1 MRSYKEIARET
12 GHSVAD
18 VREAMNNAEKREVP
32 YCRTYDVFD
41 NPPSQLLQGPSRYG
55 RQEIAYDIYWVV
67 LDKWRLEHVEGSGRT
82 KEEAVIDA
90 LNKGY
95 HA

>member
-1 MRSYKEIARET
+1 MKSYLEIAEET
-12 GHSVAD
+12 GATVAD
-18 VREAMNNAEKREVP
+18 VREAMNNAEKREQP
-32 YCRTYDVFD
+32 YVHIVMTTIIRRAFFPTC
-41 NPPSQLLQGPSRYG
+41 YG
-55 RQEIAYDIYWVV
+55 RMEIAYNSYWVV

>member
-1 MRSYKEIARET
+1 M
-12 GHSVAD
+12 
-18 VREAMNNAEKREVP
+18 
-32 YCRTYDVFD
+32 
-41 NPPSQLLQGPSRYG
+41 
-55 RQEIAYDIYWVV
+55 EIAYDVYWVV
-67 LDKWRLEHVEGSGRT
+67 LDKWRLEHVEGSGHT

>member
-1 MRSYKEIARET
+1 MRSYKENAKET

-18 VREAMNNAEKREVP
+18 ERDAMNNAEKREQP
-32 YCRTYDVFD
+32 YTRIVDDYD
-41 NPPSQLLQGPSRYG
+41 NPPSVFPTCYG
-55 RQEIAYDIYWVV
+55 RMEIAYDVYWVV
-67 LDKWRLEHVEGSGRT
+67 LDKWRLEHVEGSGHT

>member
-1 MRSYKEIARET
+1 MKSYLEIAEET
-12 GHSVAD
+12 GATVAD
-18 VREAMNNAEKREVP
+18 VREAMNNAEKREQP
-32 YCRTYDVFD
+32 YVHIVDDYD
-41 NPPSQLLQGPSRYG
+41 NPPSVFPTCYG
-55 RQEIAYDIYWVV
+55 RMEIACDSYWVV

>member
-1 MRSYKEIARET
+1 MRSYKEIAKET

-18 VREAMNNAEKREVP
+18 VREAMNNAEKREQP
-32 YCRTYDVFD
+32 YVRIVDDYD
-41 NPPSQLLQGPSRYG
+41 NPPSVFPTCYG
-55 RQEIAYDIYWVV
+55 RMEIAYDSYWVV

-95 HA
+95 HV

>member
-18 VREAMNNAEKREVP
+18 VREAMSNAEKREQP
-32 YCRTYDVFD
+32 YERIVEDYD
-41 NPPSQLLQGPSRYG
+41 NPPSVFPTCYG
-55 RQEIAYDIYWVV
+55 RMEIAYDIYWVV

-95 HA
+95 RA

>member
-1 MRSYKEIARET
+1 MRSYKEIAKET

-18 VREAMNNAEKREVP
+18 VREAMNNAEKREQP
-32 YCRTYDVFD
+32 YTRIVDDYD
-41 NPPSQLLQGPSRYG
+41 NPPSVFPTCYG
-55 RQEIAYDIYWVV
+55 RMEIAYDSYWVV

-95 HA
+95 HV